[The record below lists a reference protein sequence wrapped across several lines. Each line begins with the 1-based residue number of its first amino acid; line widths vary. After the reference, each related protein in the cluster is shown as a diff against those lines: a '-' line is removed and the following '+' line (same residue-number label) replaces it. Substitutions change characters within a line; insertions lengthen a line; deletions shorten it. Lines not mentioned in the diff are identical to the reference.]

1 MMCSIEGVSRERS
14 SGSFACQLF
23 SNARSEQIEAALKRM
38 EVARPKRLLK
48 LPIARHASG
57 FPFRLLPVQRVQRL
71 LVGVFPLNPPV
82 VRASKHKVGSPAGR
96 RERHRLHQTPTVAIL
111 DQVSRRQ

>member
-23 SNARSEQIEAALKRM
+23 SNVRSEQIEAALKRM

-48 LPIARHASG
+48 LPIAGTVKILAH
-57 FPFRLLPVQRVQRL
+57 FPTAPR
-71 LVGVFPLNPPV
+71 
-82 VRASKHKVGSPAGR
+82 PAPCGYSSSSV
-96 RERHRLHQTPTVAIL
+96 T
-111 DQVSRRQ
+111 SR